1 MKINGKQV
9 SPVEDK
15 KTKGS
20 GKGISA
26 AQSKK
31 SSKNHAIALMIVM
44 ILVAA
49 SILAGLV
56 FFAIKMRP
64 SGKVPMSASTS
75 QSSESES
82 SAANNQKSP
91 AEASGGVLR
100 SKVPVKDVSVEDDSL
115 GYNISVVSYIPGYKA
130 SDGSTV
136 MLVEYMAKPIGSVYS
151 LVDTS
156 ALKLKIN
163 GKVISNSSDY
173 NTEMSKLNL
182 DVFESTQAA
191 QEVDGWLA
199 YPYTGDPKGLTLYY
213 DRGTVSVDSTIDS
226 AGIVKPEMKK
236 EIILSPGE

>member
-15 KTKGS
+15 KTKG
-20 GKGISA
+20 IPA
-26 AQSKK
+26 TQSK
-31 SSKNHAIALMIVM
+31 SHSKKRTIALMIVM
-44 ILVAA
+44 ILVVS

-56 FFAIKMRP
+56 FFAIKTRP
-64 SGKVPMSASTS
+64 SGKASMSASTS
-75 QSSESES
+75 QVSGSES
-82 SAANNQKSP
+82 SDANNSKAP
-91 AEASGGVLR
+91 AEDSGGVLR
-100 SKVPVKDVSVEDDSL
+100 NKVSVKDVSVEDDSL
-115 GYNISVVSYIPGYKA
+115 GYNISVVSYIPEYKA

-163 GKVISNSSDY
+163 DKVISSSSDY
-173 NTEMSKLNL
+173 NMEMSKLNL
-182 DVFESTQAA
+182 NVFESTQAA

-199 YPYTGDPKGLTLYY
+199 YPYNGDSKGVTLYY
-213 DRGTVSVDSTIDS
+213 DRGTVSVDSTLDS

-236 EIILSPGE
+236 EILLSPGE